1 MNRLP
6 TPARY
11 FVLAGFFSVFLV
23 TAILAT
29 HQPEDDEEQSTLPA
43 TATPTAP
50 LTTPPPT
57 PRFVTPLPTPHP
69 PAPGWQPALQTSWQW
84 QLNGRIDLSVEATL
98 YDLELFDMSAQT
110 VATLHAGGRRAICYV
125 SVGSWEDW
133 RSDATRFPE
142 AVKGRSNGWP
152 GERWFDI
159 RQLDVLLPLLEARL
173 DQCKAR
179 GFDGVEPDNVDGYL
193 SDSGFPLTFEDQL
206 RFNIAIAN
214 AARARGL
221 SVGLKNDLPQIPDL
235 LPYFDWAM
243 NEQCFEYDECERL
256 RPFAE
261 AGKPVFHVEYRL
273 QPDQFCAPA
282 NALNFNSL
290 HKRLELDAYRH
301 ACR

>member
-1 MNRLP
+1 MSRLP

-11 FVLAGFFSVFLV
+11 SVLAGFFGVLLV

-29 HQPEDDEEQSTLPA
+29 HQPEDDEEPSTLPA

-69 PAPGWQPALQTSWQW
+69 PAPAWQPALQTSWQW
-84 QLNGRIDLSVEATL
+84 QLNGRIDLAVEAML
-98 YDLELFDMSAQT
+98 YDLELFDTSAQT
-110 VATLHAGGRRAICYV
+110 VATLHARGRRAICYV

-221 SVGLKNDLPQIPDL
+221 SVGLKNDLPQILDL

-256 RPFAE
+256 RPFIE

-273 QPDQFCAPA
+273 QPDQFCARA